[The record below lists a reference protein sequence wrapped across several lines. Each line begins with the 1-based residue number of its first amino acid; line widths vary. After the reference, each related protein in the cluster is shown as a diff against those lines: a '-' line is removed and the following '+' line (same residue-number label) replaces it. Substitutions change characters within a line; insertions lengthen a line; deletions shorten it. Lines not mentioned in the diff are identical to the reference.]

1 MEQKNI
7 KIPVF
12 TNETVFTDSAEQAI
26 DVDFTLPDYCPDI
39 LKILK
44 CRAISRIS
52 SKGVNGRNIT
62 VDGTVTI
69 TVIYSDSNNCL
80 NSYEYQYPFSK
91 SFESDVDT
99 DGACLSARTK
109 CEYINCRA
117 VTGRKVDIHG
127 AAGIYIKLTKRR
139 CDEVISDVDDK
150 NIELLRGVAPATVP
164 MGSADK
170 YLIIEEEIE
179 LGGGQPDIRSLIRYD
194 TSVAANECKL
204 MQSKAVVKGELV
216 VTLLYCPQNGS
227 AQTVRSTLPFSQ
239 LIEIEGV
246 NDACSCE
253 ATATVAYLEIKPRV
267 NATGEARSFMLN
279 AKILV
284 CCECY
289 CNNDID
295 VILDAYSRK
304 YEADIVKSDICF
316 NKIVRNIN
324 DNFNCKKSIEF
335 PEGAL
340 CAVSDLWCD
349 ARTDS
354 VKFEDGNLCISGV
367 VSAYIIANDSDNVP
381 IFYEKPI
388 DFTYK
393 CGLGNDSDNLFS
405 EPKIDITTANY
416 TITGGNMELRV
427 DLCINA
433 AIYDCKKMPLIVD
446 VRVNEKQTAVHGKKC
461 AMTIYFAN
469 KGESV
474 WDIARRYFA
483 DVNEVKQINDITDDM
498 LTADSVILVPMN

>member
-7 KIPVF
+7 KVPVF

-39 LKILK
+39 QKILK

-52 SKGVNGRNIT
+52 SKAMNGRNIT

-69 TVIYSDSNNCL
+69 TVIYSDENCCL

-91 SFESDVDT
+91 SFESDIDT

-117 VTGRKVDIHG
+117 VTGRKIDIHG

-139 CDEVISDVDDK
+139 CEEVISDVDDK
-150 NIELLRGVAPATVP
+150 NVELLRGTAPATVP

-179 LGGGQPDIRSLIRYD
+179 LGNGQPDIRSLIRYD
-194 TSVAANECKL
+194 ACATAGECKL
-204 MQSKAVVKGELV
+204 MQGKAVIKGELM
-216 VTLLYCPQNGS
+216 VTMLYCPQNGS
-227 AQTVRSTLPFSQ
+227 AQTVRATIPFSQ
-239 LIEIEGV
+239 LIEIEGI
-246 NDACSCE
+246 NDSCSGE
-253 ATATVAYLEIKPRV
+253 AKASVAYLEIKPRV
-267 NATGEARSFMLN
+267 SAAGETRSFMLN

-304 YEADIVKSDICF
+304 YEADIVKNDVCF

-324 DNFNCKKSIEF
+324 DSFNCKKSIEF

-340 CAVSDLWCD
+340 CSVSDLWCEVK
-349 ARTDS
+349 TDS
-354 VKFEDGNLCISGV
+354 VKFEEGNLCICGV
-367 VSAYIIANDSDNVP
+367 VNAHIIANDSDNVP

-393 CGLGNDSDNLFS
+393 CAIGVDSDNLFS
-405 EPKIDITTANY
+405 EPQIEITSANY

-427 DLCINA
+427 DLCVNA
-433 AIYDCKKMPLIVD
+433 AVYDCKKIPLIVD
-446 VRVNEKQTAVHGKKC
+446 VHINEKQSAPHTKNC

-483 DVNEVKQINDITDDM
+483 DVTEVKQINDITDAT
-498 LTADSVILVPMN
+498 LLSDSIILVPIG